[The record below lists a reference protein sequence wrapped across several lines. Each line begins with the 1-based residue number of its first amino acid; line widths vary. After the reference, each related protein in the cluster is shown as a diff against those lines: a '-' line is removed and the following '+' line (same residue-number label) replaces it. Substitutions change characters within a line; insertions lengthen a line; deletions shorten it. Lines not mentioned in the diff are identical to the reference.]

1 MIPAVGLALFI
12 VAGPAFAEGPN
23 LGKPIDPADVSA
35 WDISIQPDGTGL
47 PPGAGTPAA
56 GARIY
61 AEKCAQCHGPDGRG
75 GVAGVTGAPLAGG
88 GPHPQCARGGD
99 PSRSAGYYLGP
110 GPWRTFQ
117 LYGRS
122 YWTTPDADPSHLY
135 HDVLL
140 AVDEARWL
148 NNGQPSFLAFLIEA
162 LEVEAGEHVVHIG
175 SDTGYFTA
183 ILRSC

>member
-1 MIPAVGLALFI
+1 M
-12 VAGPAFAEGPN
+12 
-23 LGKPIDPADVSA
+23 
-35 WDISIQPDGTGL
+35 
-47 PPGAGTPAA
+47 
-56 GARIY
+56 
-61 AEKCAQCHGPDGRG
+61 
-75 GVAGVTGAPLAGG
+75 
-88 GPHPQCARGGD
+88 
-99 PSRSAGYYLGP
+99 
-110 GPWRTFQ
+110 
-117 LYGRS
+117 
-122 YWTTPDADPSHLY
+122 PDADPSHFY